1 MLQNYSLLRML
12 SASRTALLR
21 NICMINH
28 HHNVF
33 DICLTFATCEVPR
46 FWPGVCKRQCGWQCQ
61 RKMSQKS
68 MKTQNYTPNI
78 CAKMCI
84 ISIYYL
90 IYPLSCCR
98 KNIHFKESNLNFR
111 TSSDYDGVIG
121 NDSFTKTAFA
131 CIWTKN
137 LIIHVLHVIF
147 QFIHHWSDDHIEIG
161 ENWISG
167 YLLFVILLT
176 RTILELM
183 IKLCILWGPDPHF
196 VVSNTFTVEW
206 D

>member
-98 KNIHFKESNLNFR
+98 KNIHFKESNLNFKDLLR
-111 TSSDYDGVIG
+111 LWRSYRKCFIHK
-121 NDSFTKTAFA
+121 DSLWMHLNQKFNHSCFA
-131 CIWTKN
+131 CNISVYSPLIW
-137 LIIHVLHVIF
+137 
-147 QFIHHWSDDHIEIG
+147 W
-161 ENWISG
+161 
-167 YLLFVILLT
+167 
-176 RTILELM
+176 
-183 IKLCILWGPDPHF
+183 
-196 VVSNTFTVEW
+196 
-206 D
+206 